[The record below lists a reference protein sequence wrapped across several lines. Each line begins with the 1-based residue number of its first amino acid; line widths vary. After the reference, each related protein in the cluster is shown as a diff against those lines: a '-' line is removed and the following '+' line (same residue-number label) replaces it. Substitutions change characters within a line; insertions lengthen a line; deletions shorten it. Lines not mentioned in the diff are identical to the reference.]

1 MARSLA
7 TTGTGT
13 GTDDVQ
19 ARLAALE
26 RTVEVHTRELAV
38 QLQRI
43 AQLQADIDTIR
54 GAKVQLKALLSRR
67 LRGGDTR
74 EAPTRP

>member
-1 MARSLA
+1 MAQTSPRSVA
-7 TTGTGT
+7 GTRT
-13 GTDDVQ
+13 GTDDVH

-26 RTVEVHTRELAV
+26 NTVEAHARELVV

-54 GAKVQLKALLSRR
+54 GGLGPPESPPDSRK
-67 LRGGDTR
+67 
-74 EAPTRP
+74 

>member
-1 MARSLA
+1 MAQTSPRSVA
-7 TTGTGT
+7 GTRT
-13 GTDDVQ
+13 GTDH

-26 RTVEVHTRELAV
+26 NTVEAHARELVV

-54 GAKVQLKALLSRR
+54 GGLGPPEGPPDRK
-67 LRGGDTR
+67 
-74 EAPTRP
+74 